1 MLAAAFKFA
10 PVTDSNIIAATIAV
24 VDFFMVVVYFMVAV
38 RHGDAGRFSW
48 KTRMELKN
56 KPSTHTN
63 VGRTINTAKQ
73 LFDKI
78 TVSVKI
84 FPARQLRA
92 LRQNSRDPPR
102 GRRGAVSAAGDK
114 ACVPELFPP
123 AFYGR
128 VLNSFHPL
136 PGQNGNMSDVIQ
148 NMSDIIQNMSDIFLP
163 RSEARAVTG
172 KTVFGIPC
180 LRLTVP
186 PAGSVVSPAW
196 PGVWKARRR
205 NAPRAIF
212 STGAHFKAER
222 FCTFAATSG

>member
-1 MLAAAFKFA
+1 
-10 PVTDSNIIAATIAV
+10 
-24 VDFFMVVVYFMVAV
+24 MVVVYFMVAV
-38 RHGDAGRFSW
+38 RHGDAGRFPW

-56 KPSTHTN
+56 KPGTHTN

-136 PGQNGNMSDVIQ
+136 PGQNGNMSD
-148 NMSDIIQNMSDIFLP
+148 IFLP

-172 KTVFGIPC
+172 KTVFRIPC

>member
-1 MLAAAFKFA
+1 
-10 PVTDSNIIAATIAV
+10 
-24 VDFFMVVVYFMVAV
+24 MVAV
-38 RHGDAGRFSW
+38 RHGDVGRFSW

-56 KPSTHTN
+56 KPGTHTN

-172 KTVFGIPC
+172 KTVFRIPC

>member
-1 MLAAAFKFA
+1 
-10 PVTDSNIIAATIAV
+10 
-24 VDFFMVVVYFMVAV
+24 MVAV

-56 KPSTHTN
+56 KPGTHTN

-84 FPARQLRA
+84 FSCPAAAHVAPKQPRPAPRPTGSGQRGGGQGLR
-92 LRQNSRDPPR
+92 S
-102 GRRGAVSAAGDK
+102 GA
-114 ACVPELFPP
+114 FPP